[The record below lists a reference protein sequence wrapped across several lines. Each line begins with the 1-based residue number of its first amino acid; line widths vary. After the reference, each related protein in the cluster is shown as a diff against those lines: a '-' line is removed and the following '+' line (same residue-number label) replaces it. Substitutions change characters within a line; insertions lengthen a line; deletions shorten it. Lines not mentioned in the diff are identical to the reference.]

1 MLPFF
6 IALPLWL
13 MQYFALGA
21 CTRQEVGPDGEI
33 GRHFRLF
40 GTLLKVDTYD
50 VCKFNE
56 LSFSMCQLA

>member
-21 CTRQEVGPDGEI
+21 RTRLEVGPDGEI
-33 GRHFRLF
+33 GRHCRLKICRF
-40 GTLLKVDTYD
+40 
-50 VCKFNE
+50 
-56 LSFSMCQLA
+56 